1 MVKIHHA
8 RLVAVV
14 PVARAAASGY
24 GILSGAEHGPLRER
38 PLVAYAARVTR

>member
-14 PVARAAASGY
+14 PAALAAASGY

-38 PLVAYAARVTR
+38 PLASYVARVAR

>member
-8 RLVAVV
+8 RPVAVV
-14 PVARAAASGY
+14 PVACAAASGY

-38 PLVAYAARVTR
+38 ALVAYAARVTR